1 MVSADIQFVGAQFGS
16 AMVSP
21 WCAIIAVGGCR
32 EIYALKYHVDVG
44 VVGTLHVL
52 HGCLEI
58 LFSLAIGYMQD
69 KEKFVFA
76 CFNKERWGRRAP
88 WLLWH
93 CPLMAVAMYCS
104 WAPPSLEK
112 NFLAGWYFVV
122 VALGMWSWEQILIA
136 TQAGTVECYPYK
148 EERVVVEA
156 CNVAFTAAGVSIA
169 VVLIAV
175 AFQFELSEH
184 PEIRTVLGATCS
196 GIGLLSLPSAFA
208 LRDARQLSN
217 ARAVPAFL
225 DSIQEVMQNSAF
237 RWLAAENVVS
247 GIAGGTLTSFFLYY
261 FTFVCRLTDSDI
273 SIFVVAIPVLGLV
286 MQSVCAVFWGKFFAS
301 KRRTP
306 RGWTVVGRV
315 LDAAASFAII
325 LNSTSIES
333 FLLWFC
339 VNRVAQSPR
348 SFWSISARS
357 WVIDEDAHRVEGRRR
372 ESVFTG
378 VASAIG
384 KVATLLGS
392 ALIAGQALAGIDT
405 TRDRTFE
412 QPAAGILYIRCMY
425 MVVLPVLYLLQA
437 YCIWQFPIKGA
448 RLERL
453 EAQQARLFQAVS
465 RDGGTKAKKRGASQR
480 TSLYA

>member
-1 MVSADIQFVGAQFGS
+1 
-16 AMVSP
+16 MVSP

-44 VVGTLHVL
+44 VVGMLHVL

-69 KEKFVFA
+69 KEKILFA

-88 WLLWH
+88 WLLCH
-93 CPLMAVAMYCS
+93 CPLMVVAMYCC

-122 VALGMWSWEQILIA
+122 VTLGMWSWEQVLIA
-136 TQAGTVECYPYK
+136 AQAGTVECYPYK

-156 CNVAFTAAGVSIA
+156 CNVAFTAIGVSIA

-175 AFQFELSEH
+175 AYQFDLSEH
-184 PEIRTVLGATCS
+184 PEIRTALGMSCG
-196 GIGLLSLPSAFA
+196 GIGLLSLPSAYA

-225 DSIQEVMQNSAF
+225 RSIQEVMQNSAF
-237 RWLAAENVVS
+237 RWLVAENVVS

-261 FTFVCRLTDSDI
+261 FTFVCNLKDSDI
-273 SIFVVAIPVLGLV
+273 SLYVVAIPVLGLI
-286 MQSVCAVFWGKFFAS
+286 MQSICAACWGKFYAS
-301 KRRTP
+301 KGRTP

-315 LDAAASFAII
+315 LDAVATFAIL
-325 LNSTSIES
+325 LNSTSIEG

-339 VNRVAQSPR
+339 VNRIAQSPR
-348 SFWSISARS
+348 SFWSISARG
-357 WVIDEDAHRVEGRRR
+357 WVIDEDSHRVEGRRR
-372 ESVFTG
+372 ESLFTG

-392 ALIAGQALAGIDT
+392 ALIAGQSLAGIDT
-405 TRDRTFE
+405 TRDRNFE
-412 QPAAGILYIRCMY
+412 QPASGILYIRCMY
-425 MVVLPVLYLLQA
+425 MIVLPVLYIIQA
-437 YCIWQFPIKGA
+437 YCIWQFPIIGA
-448 RLERL
+448 RLEQL
-453 EAQQARLFQAVS
+453 EAQQARSFRPVT
-465 RDGGTKAKKRGASQR
+465 RDTVVKKKNKGTSQGN
-480 TSLYA
+480 SVYA

>member
-1 MVSADIQFVGAQFGS
+1 
-16 AMVSP
+16 MVSP

-44 VVGTLHVL
+44 IVGMLHVL
-52 HGCLEI
+52 HGLLEI

-69 KEKFVFA
+69 KEMVVFA
-76 CFNKERWGRRAP
+76 CFSKGRWGRRAP
-88 WLLWH
+88 WLVCH
-93 CPLMAVAMYCS
+93 CPLMVVAMYCS
-104 WAPPSLEK
+104 WAPPSLDK

-122 VALGMWSWEQILIA
+122 VALGMWSWEQVLIA

-175 AFQFELSEH
+175 AYQFELAEH
-184 PEIRTVLGATCS
+184 AEIRTALGLACG
-196 GIGLLSLPSAFA
+196 GIGLLSLPSAYA

-217 ARAVPAFL
+217 ASAVPAFL
-225 DSIQEVMQNSAF
+225 RSIGEVMHDSAF

-261 FTFVCRLTDSDI
+261 FTFVCRLKDSEI
-273 SIFVVAIPVLGLV
+273 SKFVVVIPVLGLA
-286 MQSVCAVFWGKFFAS
+286 MQSLCAIFWGKFYAS
-301 KRRTP
+301 KGRTP
-306 RGWTVVGRV
+306 RGWTVAGRV
-315 LDAAASFAII
+315 VDAIASFAII
-325 LNSTSIES
+325 SSSTSIEG

-348 SFWSISARS
+348 SFWSISARG
-357 WVIDEDAHRVEGRRR
+357 WVIDEDSHRVEGRRR
-372 ESVFTG
+372 ESLFTG

-412 QPAAGILYIRCMY
+412 QPASGVLYIRCMY

-437 YCIWQFPIKGA
+437 YCIWNFPIKGA

-453 EAQQARLFQAVS
+453 EEQQAKSFRAVRRDRLRS
-465 RDGGTKAKKRGASQR
+465 DGVVRKEKPGSGTTKGN
-480 TSLYA
+480 SLCMHDSA